1 MSTEKIGDISL
12 INLTDSSL
20 AKVAKSVYDSDTVT
34 EEQLMFVLDL
44 DLEMSVKQL
53 SISASETRQV
63 RQYESNNYHLSIQ
76 IDLGDSQGIVLEQ
89 VRAAPVE
96 DKLNIYAEAKRT
108 LYAIIREKYSRNEN
122 YLRELIQVQ
131 KAEDGVKT

>member
-63 RQYESNNYHLSIQ
+63 RQYESNNYHLS
-76 IDLGDSQGIVLEQ
+76 
-89 VRAAPVE
+89 
-96 DKLNIYAEAKRT
+96 
-108 LYAIIREKYSRNEN
+108 
-122 YLRELIQVQ
+122 
-131 KAEDGVKT
+131 

>member
-1 MSTEKIGDISL
+1 MSTEKIGDVSL
-12 INLTDSSL
+12 ANLADSSL
-20 AKVAKSVYDSDTVT
+20 AKVAQSVYNTDAVT
-34 EEQLMFVLDL
+34 EEQLMFILQL

-76 IDLGDSQGIVLEQ
+76 IDLGESQGIVLER
-89 VRAAPVE
+89 VKAAPVE
-96 DKLNIYAEAKRT
+96 EKLTVYADAKRT

-122 YLRELIQVQ
+122 FLRELIQIQ